1 MCNAYQKNLD
11 KVNWYYLVCN
21 GETFRCNTT
30 SSVGFQVFAGSVTI
44 SEFEG
49 ISLAENSDFKMHNF
63 PYSIVPNPSVP
74 AQIKMLPSDV
84 T

>member
-1 MCNAYQKNLD
+1 MCNAYQSGLQR
-11 KVNWYYLVCN
+11 N
-21 GETFRCNTT
+21 GFPLLYTT
-30 SSVGFQVFAGSVTI
+30 SSVGFQVFACSLTI

-49 ISLAENSDFKMHNF
+49 ISLAENSDFNMHNF
-63 PYSIVPNPSVP
+63 PHGVVPNPSVP